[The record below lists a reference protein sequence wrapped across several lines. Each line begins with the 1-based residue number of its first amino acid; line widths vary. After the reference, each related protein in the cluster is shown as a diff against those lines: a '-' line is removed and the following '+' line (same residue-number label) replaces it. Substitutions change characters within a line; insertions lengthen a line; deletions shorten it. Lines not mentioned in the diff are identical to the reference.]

1 MTDKPAYVVHHV
13 EEKDVTVD
21 WFFGHGHLAT
31 KILQLV
37 LVVVGWFFAI
47 LPLVI
52 EISAL
57 RHRNDAGGWWNYQE
71 GFDMFDTT
79 MTFLE
84 ILIIVFIVGFL
95 ALHVIYRVVSRER
108 NRRNTFDEERLEL
121 RLSLAEDLY
130 ASKYGPQLL
139 RWQERNVRI
148 EPYGDFETYELRDSY
163 RIHGVD

>member
-1 MTDKPAYVVHHV
+1 MTDKPDYIVHHV
-13 EEKDVTVD
+13 EEEDVTVD
-21 WFFGHGHLAT
+21 WFFGHGHLST

-37 LVVVGWFFAI
+37 LVVIGWFFAI

-52 EISAL
+52 EVSAL

-84 ILIIVFIVGFL
+84 LLIIVFIVGFL

-108 NRRNTFDEERLEL
+108 NRRKTFDEERLEL
-121 RLSLAEDLY
+121 RLSLADDLYSDKYGAEDLRRV
-130 ASKYGPQLL
+130 Q
-139 RWQERNVRI
+139 RNIRI
-148 EPYGDFETYELRDSY
+148 EPYADLETYELRDTY